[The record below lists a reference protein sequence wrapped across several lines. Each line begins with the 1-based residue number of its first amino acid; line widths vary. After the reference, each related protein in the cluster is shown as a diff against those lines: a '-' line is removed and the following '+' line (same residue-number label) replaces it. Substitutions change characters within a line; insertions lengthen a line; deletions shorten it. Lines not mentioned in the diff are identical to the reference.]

1 MNEIGNNPAN
11 NTQLTTMQYS
21 RFSSKN
27 ALLFIAVLGC
37 LVNIGC
43 KGDKNTTNAT
53 VEPPIFELLEKERT
67 GLDFSNDLKLSL
79 DLNIFNYMYFYNGGG
94 VGSGDFNND
103 GLIDLF
109 FSANLKD
116 NGLYLNTGG
125 LKFKNISQESG
136 ILAKGSGW
144 CTGVSVVDINND
156 GLLDIYVGQVG
167 EFEILNGRNQL
178 FVCKEIRADGVP
190 VYEEKA
196 KEYGLA
202 LVGFSTQAA
211 FFDYDLDGDLDMF
224 QMNHSLHKNGT
235 FGPRRTF
242 AGTYHPLSGD
252 KLLRNDN
259 GKFVDVTKAAG
270 INSTVLGYG
279 LGICVSDL
287 NNDGWPD
294 LYIGNDFHENDYF
307 YLNQKNGTFKD
318 VLPEQMMHTSRFS
331 MGVDVG
337 DINNDLQE
345 DVISLDMLPY
355 DPEILKKSEGE
366 DATDLFYFK
375 LNYGYNAQY
384 ARNAL
389 QVNNGNGTF
398 SETAMYSGVF
408 ATDWSWA
415 SLFFDYDNDGKK
427 DLFVSNGI
435 PKRMNDIDY
444 IKFVADDDFQ
454 AKINFDAL
462 EEKDLQQIE
471 KIPEVKLYNQLFQNR
486 GDLRFENRGKGIVN
500 DKISY
505 SNGAIYADLDND
517 GDLDIVTNN
526 INEAAFVYENK
537 TASAATADHS
547 LRLVLEGT
555 AKNRNAIGAKA
566 LVYKQNETI
575 LFEKFPVRGYMSSME
590 GPWHLGLG
598 ERGKV
603 DSIVLV
609 WPDQTYEQLNLTAIP
624 ANRTLKVAHKPGLP
638 KFNYGRMAKK
648 QPAGIAVSEFSE
660 AKGLLFQH
668 EENTFVEFNREPLI
682 PHTTSA
688 EGPALAVGDLNGD
701 GLDDVFLGNAK
712 HAVAGLFF
720 QDASGRFVKQACPA
734 LRADSVYEDVE
745 ALIVDVDRDGDKD
758 LLVGTGGNE
767 FSNNVPEQL
776 SRAYLNDGKGNLTK
790 NPAAFQGIYPTV
802 STLQASD
809 VNGDGF
815 VDLFMGARSVVSN
828 YGAIPDSY
836 LLLNDGKGN
845 FKDAT
850 DTYCKD
856 LRKVGL
862 VKNSVWCDLDK
873 DGKQDLVVVTEWGGI
888 QGFLRRGEKFEKTLL
903 TDQKGFWNFA
913 LPVDVDNDGDLDL
926 IAGNHG
932 QNHRLKTAPGEPIRM
947 YYNDFDNNGKK
958 EQVVT
963 FYLQG
968 KNIPYANYHE
978 LQKQIP
984 SLKKDYLRATDFS
997 KASLEDIFSKDKLQK
1012 AQQFEANYFDNA
1024 VLINQGNGKFETV
1037 SLPYLAQ
1044 LTPFKT
1050 AAVID
1055 ANGDNL
1061 PDVLLYGNFYGS
1073 NVQMGRYDA
1082 DYGTVLVN
1090 KGGGQFEVAS
1100 TTGASIKGEVRRMQ
1114 PVTVAG
1120 KPCFVLARN
1129 NESARLISVGQ

>member
-1 MNEIGNNPAN
+1 MQII
-11 NTQLTTMQYS
+11 TMQYM

-27 ALLFIAVLGC
+27 ALLLAAIIGL
-37 LVNIGC
+37 LQSGC
-43 KGDKNTTNAT
+43 KDDKSTKSDAASSP
-53 VEPPIFELLEKERT
+53 VFELLEKERT
-67 GLDFSNDLKLSL
+67 GIDFSNDLKLSL

-94 VGSGDFNND
+94 VGAGDFNND
-103 GLIDLF
+103 GRIDLF
-109 FSANLKD
+109 FAANLKD
-116 NGLYLNTGG
+116 NALYLNEGG
-125 LKFKNISQESG
+125 MKFKNISQNSG
-136 ILAKGSGW
+136 ILAKGGGW

-178 FVCKEIRADGVP
+178 FVCKEIRPDGTP

-202 LVGFSTQAA
+202 LVGFSTHAV

-235 FGPRRTF
+235 FGPRKVFMGTF
-242 AGTYHPLSGD
+242 HPLSGD
-252 KLLRNDN
+252 KLLRNDK
-259 GKFVDVTKAAG
+259 GKFIDVTKNAG

-294 LYIGNDFHENDYF
+294 IYIGNDFHENDYL
-307 YLNQKNGTFKD
+307 YLNQKNGTFKE

-389 QVNNGNGTF
+389 QVNNGDGTF

-471 KIPEVKLYNQLFQNR
+471 KIPEVKLYNQLFKNE
-486 GDLRFENRGKGIVN
+486 GDLKFANMGKGIAN

-505 SNGAIYADLDND
+505 SNGAVYADLDND
-517 GDLDIVTNN
+517 GDLDLVTNN
-526 INEAAFVYENK
+526 INDPAFVYENK
-537 TASAATADHS
+537 TATPEKAGHY
-547 LRLVLEGT
+547 LRLALEG
-555 AKNRNAIGAKA
+555 AAQNRNAIGAKA
-566 LVYKQNETI
+566 LVYKKQETL
-575 LFEKFPVRGYMSSME
+575 LFEKFPVHGYMSSME

-598 ERGKV
+598 AEPV

-609 WPDQTYEQLNLTAIP
+609 WPDQTYEKLNLTNIP
-624 ANRTLKVAHKPGLP
+624 TDRTLKVTYKPGLLRFDF
-638 KFNYGRMAKK
+638 KRMAKRMPVGTK
-648 QPAGIAVSEFSE
+648 IVDLTPES
-660 AKGLLFQH
+660 GLDFVHQ
-668 EENTFVEFNREPLI
+668 ENTFVEFNREPLI
-682 PHTTSA
+682 PHVTST

-701 GLDDVFLGNAK
+701 GLDDIFVGNAK
-712 HAVAGLFF
+712 HAAPVLYF
-720 QDASGRFVKQACPA
+720 QDAGGHFSRQAAPA

-745 ALIVDVDRDGDKD
+745 ALILDVDGDGDKD

-767 FSNNVPEQL
+767 FSNNVPEQQ
-776 SRAYLNDGKGNLTK
+776 SRVYLNDGKGNLTR
-790 NPAAFQGIYPTV
+790 NPTAFQGLFPTV
-802 STLQASD
+802 STLQPCD
-809 VNGDGF
+809 INGDGF

-828 YGAIPDSY
+828 YGLIPQSY
-836 LLLNDGKGN
+836 LVLNDGKGN
-845 FKDAT
+845 FKDVT
-850 DTYCKD
+850 ESYCPA
-856 LRKVGL
+856 LREVGL

-873 DGKQDLVVVTEWGGI
+873 DGKQDLVVLAEWEGI
-888 QGFLRRGEKFEKTLL
+888 RAFMWRGDQFKAETL
-903 TDQKGFWNFA
+903 TDKKGFWNFA

-932 QNHRLKTAPGEPIRM
+932 QNHRLKATPEEPIRM

-958 EQVVT
+958 EQVLT
-963 FYLQG
+963 FYLEG
-968 KNIPYANYHE
+968 RNIPYANYHE

-984 SLKKDYLRATDFS
+984 LLKKDYLRATDFA
-997 KASLEDIFSKDKLQK
+997 KASLEDIFTKEKLKK
-1012 AQQFEANYFDNA
+1012 ARLFEADFFDSA
-1024 VLINQGNGKFETV
+1024 LLLNQGNGKLELH
-1037 SLPYLAQ
+1037 SLPYQAQ
-1044 LTPFKT
+1044 LTPFKA
-1050 AAVID
+1050 AAVVD
-1055 ANGDNL
+1055 ANGDQL
-1061 PDVLLYGNFYGS
+1061 PDVLMYGNFYGS

-1082 DYGTVLVN
+1082 DYGTLLLN
-1090 KGGGQFEVAS
+1090 KGAGQFDAVPVG
-1100 TTGASIKGEVRRMQ
+1100 GARIKGEVRRMAS
-1114 PVTVAG
+1114 VTVGG
-1120 KPCFVLARN
+1120 KPCLILARN
-1129 NESARLISVGQ
+1129 SDAVRLIRVER